1 MFNANAVTV
10 NPQINL
16 SISKDYAW
24 DELRRHIDAIPG
36 DRISLEEWCVH
47 HWQESVVYL
56 MHGHDDMDV
65 INARLLLNA
74 MPPRRKVIVQTLDL
88 DSHTMFFGKDIKRV
102 YDVIALAGMYRKM
115 ADPGIESAVGKADL
129 TRKTLRRKRRNA
141 LCLCDPY
148 RDVPLNDNV
157 IW

>member
-36 DRISLEEWCVH
+36 DRINLEEWCVH

-74 MPPRRKVIVQTLDL
+74 MPPRRKVI
-88 DSHTMFFGKDIKRV
+88 
-102 YDVIALAGMYRKM
+102 
-115 ADPGIESAVGKADL
+115 
-129 TRKTLRRKRRNA
+129 
-141 LCLCDPY
+141 
-148 RDVPLNDNV
+148 
-157 IW
+157 

>member
-1 MFNANAVTV
+1 
-10 NPQINL
+10 
-16 SISKDYAW
+16 
-24 DELRRHIDAIPG
+24 
-36 DRISLEEWCVH
+36 EEWCVH

-115 ADPGIESAVGKADL
+115 AEPGIESAVGKADL